1 MKLGLSILSE
11 RGRVHWELKS
21 LEQVWQV
28 VGEDQNDIGESEG
41 LPELLQL
48 FG

>member
-1 MKLGLSILSE
+1 MKLGLSILCE
-11 RGRVHWELKS
+11 RGWVHRELKS

-28 VGEDQNDIGESEG
+28 VGEDQHDIGESEG